1 MKNFNNRRYLMRRCI
16 NSFNLAMSMVT
27 LVFALTF
34 LFWILWTLFS
44 NGLAY
49 LTPQVFTDM
58 TPPPGRDGVL
68 LNATAHDA
76 REDRGLAGP
85 DDVH

>member
-1 MKNFNNRRYLMRRCI
+1 MKNFNNRRYLLRRCI
-16 NSFNLAMSMVT
+16 NSFNLTMSMVT

-49 LTPQVFTDM
+49 LTPH
-58 TPPPGRDGVL
+58 VL
-68 LNATAHDA
+68 YEATAA
-76 REDRGLAGP
+76 
-85 DDVH
+85 